1 MFEKNVAKYDVV
13 IFSDF
18 NYGCLPQRLVEKI
31 IKVSKKNN
39 ITITADSQS
48 SSQLGNISRY
58 HNTKLITPTERE
70 ARLISLNNNDG
81 LVIIAEELRKK
92 TKTKNIILKL
102 GSDGF
107 LIHSAIGNNKGWK
120 TDKIPSLNEFPVDTS
135 GAGDSILAI
144 TSLALGIKNN
154 IWLASY
160 LGAVAHLYKLV
171 GSMPIS
177 NESFKVFYIMQSLIL
192 SGIWKRL
199 LHNFNTPKCL
209 IKIKNKPM
217 LGSG

>member
-1 MFEKNVAKYDVV
+1 MKQRFKTINTNLLRLNTYSTNEISLNIQDKIFKMFEKNVAKYDVV

-31 IKVSKKNN
+31 IKVSKNN

-92 TKTKNIILKL
+92 QKLKIL
-102 GSDGF
+102 F
-107 LIHSAIGNNKGWK
+107 
-120 TDKIPSLNEFPVDTS
+120 
-135 GAGDSILAI
+135 
-144 TSLALGIKNN
+144 
-154 IWLASY
+154 
-160 LGAVAHLYKLV
+160 
-171 GSMPIS
+171 
-177 NESFKVFYIMQSLIL
+177 
-192 SGIWKRL
+192 
-199 LHNFNTPKCL
+199 
-209 IKIKNKPM
+209 
-217 LGSG
+217 

>member
-1 MFEKNVAKYDVV
+1 MRLNTYSTNEISLNIQDKIFKMFEKNVAKYDVV

-160 LGAVAHLYKLV
+160 LGAVAASIQV
-171 GSMPIS
+171 SREGNVPIS
-177 NESFKVFYIMQSLIL
+177 NEEVLKYFI
-192 SGIWKRL
+192 
-199 LHNFNTPKCL
+199 
-209 IKIKNKPM
+209 
-217 LGSG
+217 